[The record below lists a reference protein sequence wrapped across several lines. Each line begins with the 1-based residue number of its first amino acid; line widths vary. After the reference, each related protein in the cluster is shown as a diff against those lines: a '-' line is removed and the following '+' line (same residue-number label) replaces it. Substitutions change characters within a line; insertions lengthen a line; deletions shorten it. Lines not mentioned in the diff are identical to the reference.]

1 MGFLGKMFGTA
12 AGETVKGTLEGIGGL
27 AKDIRTAITGDISPD
42 KKADLLE
49 KANELES
56 RVMEGQIKV
65 GIAEAQNKHV
75 FVSGARPYIIWVA
88 GTSIGM
94 YFIPQYF
101 MAAILW
107 TRACWLAKDMVAFP
121 IAEPAGLIELVGL
134 LLGLGAL
141 RTVEGLKGVKNS

>member
-1 MGFLGKMFGTA
+1 MGLLGKMFGSA

-27 AKDIRTAITGDISPD
+27 AKDIRYAITGDISPE
-42 KKADLLE
+42 KKAELIA
-49 KANELES
+49 KTNELET
-56 RVMEGQIKV
+56 RVTEGQIKI
-65 GIAEAQNKHV
+65 GIAEAQNKHL
-75 FVSGARPYIIWVA
+75 FVSGARPYIIWIA

-107 TRACWLAKDMVAFP
+107 ARSCWLAKEMLAFP
-121 IAEPAGLIELVGL
+121 IPEPAGLIELVGL

-141 RTVEGLKGVKNS
+141 RTVEGLKGVKNT